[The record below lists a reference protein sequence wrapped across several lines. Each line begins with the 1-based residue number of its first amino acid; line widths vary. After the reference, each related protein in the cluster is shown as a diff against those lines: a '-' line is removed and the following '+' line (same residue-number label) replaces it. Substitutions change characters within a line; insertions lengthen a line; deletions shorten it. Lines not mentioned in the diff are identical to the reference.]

1 MAKNLY
7 FYSLYIILYSF
18 IYVYLSTHWYIYILI
33 WFYND
38 LFGAYLKTGNKP
50 AFIYLD
56 LFDKLAKTG
65 KKKGLTLS
73 HESRYERF
81 RPR

>member
-1 MAKNLY
+1 M
-7 FYSLYIILYSF
+7 YICHLVDIFTY
-18 IYVYLSTHWYIYILI
+18 
-33 WFYND
+33 
-38 LFGAYLKTGNKP
+38 LFGTYLKTGNKP

-73 HESRYERF
+73 HESRKVR
-81 RPR
+81 RR

>member
-1 MAKNLY
+1 M
-7 FYSLYIILYSF
+7 YIC
-18 IYVYLSTHWYIYILI
+18 HLI
-33 WFYND
+33 GIFTY